1 MFFKQYWNSLGQP
14 NLHSFTGPILYKK
27 LLWIQVSYLQLSVLG
42 SYTVL
47 ECWTLHVSSTRH
59 CHIVSSTSMADF
71 CPGPQNVSHIYI
83 MIKAENAIVS
93 KLIYSYACKI
103 SPTRVLLR
111 LTIVFPRLLI
121 GVTVEF
127 KLLFSLFTLVCCLLR
142 DNIQKFRE
150 QSSKYSWEAIL
161 SFFGCVYKL
170 TLKVLTSL
178 GDLWSSLRI
187 FSFAFINSTLLPS
200 IHTNHFTWL

>member
-1 MFFKQYWNSLGQP
+1 MVSPTSRVLLGPSCIRNCYEFKSLICSFLYWEVIQCW
-14 NLHSFTGPILYKK
+14 SFEHFTSAPLDITILST
-27 LLWIQVSYLQLSVLG
+27 LPLWQISAQAPECLSY
-42 SYTVL
+42 
-47 ECWTLHVSSTRH
+47 
-59 CHIVSSTSMADF
+59 
-71 CPGPQNVSHIYI
+71 IYI

-111 LTIVFPRLLI
+111 LTIVFSRLLI
-121 GVTVEF
+121 GATVES
-127 KLLFSLFTLVCCLLR
+127 KLLFSFFALVCCLLR

-161 SFFGCVYKL
+161 SFFGCVYQL

-178 GDLWSSLRI
+178 GDL
-187 FSFAFINSTLLPS
+187 
-200 IHTNHFTWL
+200 